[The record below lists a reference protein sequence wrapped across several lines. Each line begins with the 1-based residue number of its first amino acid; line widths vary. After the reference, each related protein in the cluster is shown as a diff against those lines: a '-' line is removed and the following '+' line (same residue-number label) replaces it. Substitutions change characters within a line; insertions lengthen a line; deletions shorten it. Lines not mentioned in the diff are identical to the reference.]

1 MDLKKERKKRNPNS
15 LLISIGTV
23 LVSSLLSWL
32 ISNGSVKRAAVSDLQ
47 RELLQKESAVLNK
60 ISDISSESGMSCLV
74 MINTRKTTEIHITTY
89 MNPDNTVASQD
100 TTYFDYPTIDTVYY
114 YMPRFVYKK
123 DSYEKVM
130 NCLQYVEAHVD
141 ELNLNTYNQVNN
153 LLMFV
158 RNHPIVL
165 IDTET
170 DFSNNE
176 WIKPEIYTEF
186 RDKVDKINQS
196 YLKRLEKF
204 GL

>member
-1 MDLKKERKKRNPNS
+1 MNLKKERKQRNTNS

-23 LVSSLLSWL
+23 LISSLLSWL

-47 RELLQKESAVLNK
+47 RELLQKESSVLNK
-60 ISDISSESGMSCLV
+60 ISDISSESGVFCLV
-74 MINTRKTTEIHITTY
+74 MINTRQTTEIHITTY

-100 TTYFDYPTIDTVYY
+100 TTYFNYPTNDTLYY

-130 NCLQYVEAHVD
+130 NCFQYVEAHVD
-141 ELNLNTYNQVNN
+141 ELNLNTYNQVND
-153 LLMFV
+153 LLLFV
-158 RNHPIVL
+158 RKHPIVL
-165 IDTET
+165 IDTEA
-170 DFSNNE
+170 DFSDIE
-176 WIKPEIYTEF
+176 WIKPEVYTEF